1 MKDSIKSI
9 QTEQNKKEEEMKS
22 KLEERDKQLNA
33 AKVPWYVNKIP
44 LIHAY
49 MGDRQFVLAINL
61 FMQILII
68 FCSVGLKPRILKEP
82 QLQYF
87 DTENFEQFRF
97 QSG

>member
-61 FMQILII
+61 FMWILII
-68 FCSVGLKPRILKEP
+68 FCSVGLKLRIPKKTATSE
-82 QLQYF
+82 F
-87 DTENFEQFRF
+87 
-97 QSG
+97 

>member
-61 FMQILII
+61 FMWILII
-68 FCSVGLKPRILKEP
+68 FCSVGLKPRIPKEP
-82 QLQYF
+82 QLLYF

-97 QSG
+97 QSI